1 MRDPFLHELRVR
13 LFRRDRYLKLAR
25 TTRGRPANRERF
37 FSNSFS
43 EQRLLET
50 WYPQTLRTAGMDW
63 PADQRARAAAASS
76 GERQGSP
83 VSREL
88 LTGFTER
95 QAQAVLG
102 ALLLVVALAA
112 AYDLRQRRRN
122 MPPP

>member
-13 LFRRDRYLKLAR
+13 LFRRDRYWNLAR
-25 TTRGRPANRERF
+25 VNRGDPAKYQELI
-37 FSNSFS
+37 SISFS
-43 EQRLLET
+43 EQRLLEN
-50 WYPQTLRTAGMDW
+50 WHPHTLRAAGMDW
-63 PADQRARAAAASS
+63 PADLRARAAAAAS

-95 QAQAVLG
+95 QAQTVLG